1 MNNKILIVI
10 ISILIIGAIGGGLYF
25 MNRNENKT
33 EDNIPNSKIENN
45 DSKEN
50 NTQNNSNSDDKD
62 SDNNK
67 ENNSS
72 SSSGKVAVVY
82 FSATN
87 TTESVAG
94 YIKNA
99 TNGDLF
105 EIVPEEKY
113 TSSDLNYGNNDSR
126 ANKEQNDSS
135 ARPKISNNINVDS
148 YDIIY
153 LGYPIWWG
161 DVPKIILTFL
171 DTHDLSGKTVI
182 PFCTSH
188 STGISGSLSTLKNYN
203 KNVNWVD
210 GKRFGTSSQ
219 SEINDWVQSINR

>member
-1 MNNKILIVI
+1 MNNKILIVVI
-10 ISILIIGAIGGGLYF
+10 FILVIGGGLYF
-25 MNRNENKT
+25 MNRNENKANNNS
-33 EDNIPNSKIENN
+33 EDNNN
-45 DSKEN
+45 
-50 NTQNNSNSDDKD
+50 
-62 SDNNK
+62 
-67 ENNSS
+67 
-72 SSSGKVAVVY
+72 GKVAVVY

-87 TTESVAG
+87 TTKIVAG

-99 TNGDLF
+99 TNGDIF

-113 TSSDLNYGNNDSR
+113 TSSDLNYENNNSR

-171 DTHDLSGKTVI
+171 DSHDLSGKTVI

-188 STGISGSLSTLKNYN
+188 SSGISESLSTLKNYN
-203 KNVNWVD
+203 KNINWID
-210 GKRFGTSSQ
+210 GKRFDSSSQ
-219 SEINDWVQSINR
+219 SEINDWVQSVNR